1 MGYGVIGNTPV
12 FGTGVSGSSPG
23 SPASS
28 FYSLQHFHHEM
39 TMNFS
44 DMVLL
49 SGNAN
54 PKLTK
59 LIGMHLERP
68 VGNEKVGRF
77 ADGEINVDINVNVRG
92 RDVFIIQSTSQPA
105 NDHLMELLIL
115 ADACKRASAGR
126 ITAVIPYYGYS
137 RQDRKV
143 SSRAP
148 ITAKLV
154 ADMLC
159 VAGVSR
165 VLTMDLHA
173 GQIQGFFDIPVDNL
187 YAVSY
192 FCKHIKKRL
201 TAAELENLVVVSPDA
216 GGVERA
222 RLYGKRLNAQL
233 AIIDKRREK
242 ANQSEVMH
250 LIGSVEGKTAII
262 VDDMVDTAGT
272 LTKAAVAV
280 MEQGA
285 KNVYACCA
293 HPVLSHPAVERIA
306 HSPIKKLFVTDAI
319 QLADHA
325 AACKTIEVVSVAVL
339 IGEAIEA
346 VHNNLSISRLFV

>member
-1 MGYGVIGNTPV
+1 
-12 FGTGVSGSSPG
+12 
-23 SPASS
+23 
-28 FYSLQHFHHEM
+28 
-39 TMNFS
+39 MNFS
-44 DMVLL
+44 EMVLL

-59 LIGMHLERP
+59 LIGFHLNRP
-68 VGNEKVGRF
+68 VGNETVSRF
-77 ADGEINVDINVNVRG
+77 ADDEINVEISANVRG
-92 RDVFIIQSTSQPA
+92 RDVFIIQSTSHPA
-105 NDHLMELLIL
+105 NDHIMELLIL

-154 ADMLC
+154 ADMLS

-165 VLTMDLHA
+165 VLTIDLHA

-187 YAVSY
+187 FAAGSL
-192 FCKHIKKRL
+192 CRHIEQRL
-201 TAAELENLVVVSPDA
+201 PLVERDNIVVVSPDA

-222 RLYGKRLNAQL
+222 RSYAKRLKANL
-233 AIIDKRREK
+233 AIIDKRRER

-250 LIGSVEGKTAII
+250 LIGSVEGQTAIL

-272 LTKAAVAV
+272 LTKAAAAV
-280 MEQGA
+280 KAQGA
-285 KNVYACCA
+285 KEVYACCA
-293 HPVLSHPAVERIA
+293 HPILSGPAVDRITT
-306 HSPIKKLFVTDAI
+306 SPIKRLFVTDTI
-319 QLADHA
+319 PLSESA
-325 AACKTIEVVSVAVL
+325 AKCDSIEVVSVASL
-339 IGEAIEA
+339 IGNAIEA
-346 VHNNLSISRLFV
+346 IHNNLSISRLFV